1 MATLREIKSRIGSIK
16 STEKITRAMKMV
28 SSVKFRKAQMRIL
41 AARPYAKKID
51 EILKNLIPTLED
63 NDNQLVIT
71 RPEVKKIC
79 IVVIT
84 ADRGLAGSFNT
95 NLIKHVESTIKTTY
109 AEYYNSKNLSLFT
122 IGKKAYSHFSKRN
135 YEIYGRFLNV
145 FDKLEFSQAQT
156 IFNELVKGYLEKQF
170 DKVVVIYNEF
180 KSVMQASI
188 TEEQILPVPPFVK
201 EEGTKNILA
210 NYIYEPSSKEI
221 VENLIPRS
229 LKTQIWRMLL
239 ESNASEEAARMT
251 AMEMATTNANELIKT
266 LQLQYN
272 RARQAAITREILEI
286 VGGAEALKES
296 N

>member
-63 NDNQLVIT
+63 NDNQLIIP
-71 RPEVKKIC
+71 REVKRIC
-79 IVVIT
+79 VVIIT

-95 NLIKHVESTIKTTY
+95 NLIKNAENTIKTTY

-122 IGKKAYSHFSKRN
+122 IGKKAYSHFSRRN

-145 FDKLEFSQAQT
+145 FDKLEFSQAQA

-180 KSVMQASI
+180 KSVMQAQI
-188 TEEQILPVPPFVK
+188 TEEQLLPVPAYKK
-201 EEGTKNILA
+201 EDGTKNILA
-210 NYIYEPSSKEI
+210 NYIFEPSSKEI

-251 AMEMATTNANELIKT
+251 AMEMATTNANELIKF

-286 VGGAEALKES
+286 VGGAEALSES